1 MASPQRAEHYS
12 KLVYRLKSEALRMA
26 LIVDITAA
34 LTAAALTAAAL
45 AAATLAAAIAA
56 QQPRFL

>member
-1 MASPQRAEHYS
+1 MAGTRFDSG
-12 KLVYRLKSEALRMA
+12 LVTLGPGRGAL
-26 LIVDITAA
+26 TAA